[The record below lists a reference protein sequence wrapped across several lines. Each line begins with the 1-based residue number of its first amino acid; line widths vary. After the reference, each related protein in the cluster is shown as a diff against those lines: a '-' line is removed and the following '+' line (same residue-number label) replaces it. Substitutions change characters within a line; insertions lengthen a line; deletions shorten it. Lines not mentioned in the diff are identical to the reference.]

1 MFYFGPILHV
11 IHYKKQCV
19 NKKAKF
25 VSFKSV
31 HVFTW
36 VHVFRVRD
44 LSSGDSGAAAPPNT
58 PPPRKYKLAEFRYGR
73 EEMLALLA
81 EDYEI
86 PLGLKDFEDI
96 INERPVQPLAFVDVS
111 EEEEVRKAPLP
122 KSHVIVWDFRLF
134 LEERICIIFLY
145 CLFFHFSIYT
155 KNL

>member
-1 MFYFGPILHV
+1 M
-11 IHYKKQCV
+11 
-19 NKKAKF
+19 
-25 VSFKSV
+25 SFKSV
-31 HVFTW
+31 QVFTR
-36 VHVFRVRD
+36 VHLFRVRD

-111 EEEEVRKAPLP
+111 EEEEVKKALLP
-122 KSHVIVWDFRLF
+122 KIHAIVWDFRLF
-134 LEERICIIFLY
+134 LEERICIASLLIFS
-145 CLFFHFSIYT
+145 F
-155 KNL
+155 